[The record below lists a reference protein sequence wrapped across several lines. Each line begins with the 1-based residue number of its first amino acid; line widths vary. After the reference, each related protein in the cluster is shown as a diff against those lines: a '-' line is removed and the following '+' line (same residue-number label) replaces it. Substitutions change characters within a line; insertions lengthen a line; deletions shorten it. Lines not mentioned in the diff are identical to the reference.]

1 LAVDSAVGLAVD
13 LVEEDSVVED
23 SVVDLA
29 VDSAVD
35 LVDKPARGP

>member
-1 LAVDSAVGLAVD
+1 MGLAVD